1 MHVRGDML
9 TVTIPAE
16 ILEEIAVHD
25 GDELEVSKEGNRIVL
40 TAKEELPERRKEID
54 AAIAQG
60 LADVRAGRASPP
72 FKHMKEFE
80 AWLKTKEGGKFGKE

>member
-60 LADVRAGRASPP
+60 LADVRAGRGSPP

-80 AWLKTKEGGKFGKE
+80 AWLKTKKGEKCGKE